1 MGYIVT
7 QAGGAISDGE
17 RDVLTISPDSI
28 QQRTP
33 VYIGGRKE
41 IQLIEKIKEGN

>member
-1 MGYIVT
+1 MGYIVS
-7 QAGGAISDGE
+7 QAGGAVSDGE
-17 RDVLTISPDSI
+17 RDILTIQPESI

-41 IQLIEKIKEGN
+41 IQLIERIKEGN